1 MAFNYEEYKVLFK
14 HKSPG
19 DFLNNFL
26 KYSKNYSLLVTDEGF
41 KTMDFIDS
49 IGLNHDIYKELKDV
63 DESELREENT
73 FIFSFNLLKG
83 HFA

>member
-1 MAFNYEEYKVLFK
+1 MFK

-19 DFLNNFL
+19 NFLNNFL
-26 KYSKNYSLLVTDEGF
+26 KYTKNYSLLITDEGF

-49 IGLNHDIYKELKDV
+49 IGMSHDLYKDLKDAE
-63 DESELREENT
+63 ESELREEDT
-73 FIFSFNLLKG
+73 FIFSFNLLKS